1 MFAEARRLPVPLA
14 GRRPRAF
21 NHGAHPQPL
30 NHLPGICSFVAVECK
45 VKVEAHH
52 EQVREPSSSEGM
64 GQLSAKVDRMAAQQ
78 EQIVA
83 TLARLE
89 AAIAKDD

>member
-1 MFAEARRLPVPLA
+1 
-14 GRRPRAF
+14 
-21 NHGAHPQPL
+21 
-30 NHLPGICSFVAVECK
+30 
-45 VKVEAHH
+45 
-52 EQVREPSSSEGM
+52 M

-89 AAIAKDD
+89 AAIAKDA